1 MSQPLISA
9 DSDQERVPPFSC
21 SFWVVSVML
30 VSLTLAGCAVLD
42 SRPPE
47 AVVAERSA
55 GRASLLMQGDFEG
68 AYAFTTPGYRS
79 LETVTDHKARWAGGP
94 NWIEAEPARVTCDY
108 GPDKTT
114 ERCKVALR
122 ILFRQFRAD
131 PLETHVF
138 ETWVK
143 VDSGWY
149 LYQKI

>member
-42 SRPPE
+42 SRP
-47 AVVAERSA
+47 
-55 GRASLLMQGDFEG
+55 
-68 AYAFTTPGYRS
+68 
-79 LETVTDHKARWAGGP
+79 P